1 MSRFRARR
9 AFAGFILAALL
20 VAAPAR
26 AAGFSEPWL
35 HVQDLWSRAW
45 SWLTDLWP
53 AHPPDAA
60 DPQARGKDSTGP
72 PPNPP
77 NPPDPPKPGCPRP
90 PGWNGDSGPG
100 ADPDG

>member
-1 MSRFRARR
+1 MSRFKARR

-20 VAAPAR
+20 VTAPAR
-26 AAGFSEPWL
+26 AAGFSEPML
-35 HVQDLWSRAW
+35 HLQDLWSRAW
-45 SWLTDLWP
+45 SWLTDLWT

-60 DPQARGKDSTGP
+60 DPQPRVKDSNGP
-72 PPNPP
+72 PPGPP
-77 NPPDPPKPGCPRP
+77 PGPNKPGCHPRP